1 MDASCSEACVLLFF
15 GVAEIK
21 VTEFSSEEGLTLVYS
36 WFIL

>member
-1 MDASCSEACVLLFF
+1 MLHALKLVCFFFF